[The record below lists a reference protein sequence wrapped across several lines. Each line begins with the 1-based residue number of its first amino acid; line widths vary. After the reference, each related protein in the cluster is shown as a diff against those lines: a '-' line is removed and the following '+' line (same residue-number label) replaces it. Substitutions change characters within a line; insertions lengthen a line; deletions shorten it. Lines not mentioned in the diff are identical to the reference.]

1 MAGLSPKLPLRRN
14 KVDGFALNTTY
25 QEVIQ
30 QNLKNLVLTSPGER
44 MMDPEFG
51 VGIRNF
57 LFEQNYIGLHNDIE
71 DRIRTQ
77 VSIYMP
83 FVTIER
89 VTFSEDEASMVTN
102 QLNVAIEYSV
112 DTLAIFDLLDI
123 SVDLS

>member
-89 VTFSEDEASMVTN
+89 VTFSHDEASMVTN

>member
-14 KVDGFALNTTY
+14 RVDGFALNTTY

>member
-89 VTFSEDEASMVTN
+89 VTFSQDEASMVTN